1 MTKEFIDSIVKQ
13 LKEYVDAK
21 LRGWGLSDEEKSL
34 VAFEQNHMPYTQYS
48 GNQSIDHVLFRKFL
62 RLFDPENIRNNLAN
76 HKQDKYDEGL
86 KTADKTVVGAIN
98 EVKQKALDDY
108 GPYENTTLE
117 AIATM
122 LHDRLTPGKTIGVIE
137 DGYVVEYWWQ
147 PNEEAGGKEV
157 LVYYDDAA
165 GVEFSYNFIGER
177 ENIYDTP
184 LYEWGNDSG
193 AKVYTKTKNST
204 SAENGVY
211 RLVDGVLYFIA
222 SIDKIIQTEAYAFVK
237 KAAGEGGG
245 GNNPIKPLPSIA
257 IDTELDKDSSNAIA
271 NKAVAEKFEEIEGL
285 IGTGGGSVDVTM
297 GETFTTNMAVGGI
310 DSGTQIKSTD
320 TIKTIIKNMLLKL
333 KEAVVKSAPYA
344 TISPTGGN
352 VEYGTTISN
361 SFTANLVDG
370 KFTQYTNGGTSTQ
383 DINMGCSKISA
394 AFQKK
399 VGSGSYTDYTNGTS
413 FKVDETTSIK
423 AIVSHS
429 ASTAKPTNSDGSSTL
444 SYAAGSKEATATYTP
459 RLGWFFVTLDAI
471 PTSVTRETFGNYDGL
486 VTGAFNTTQSF
497 NKKVVLLAIP
507 SAYKLSSA
515 LSANNE
521 EQTYTESNITIADA
535 GGTGRSYKLY
545 AFEYAAALGVNVTLK
560 ITA

>member
-1 MTKEFIDSIVKQ
+1 MSKVTRIINSRTGEEFI
-13 LKEYVDAK
+13 L
-21 LRGWGLSDEEKSL
+21 G
-34 VAFEQNHMPYTQYS
+34 
-48 GNQSIDHVLFRKFL
+48 
-62 RLFDPENIRNNLAN
+62 
-76 HKQDKYDEGL
+76 
-86 KTADKTVVGAIN
+86 
-98 EVKQKALDDY
+98 
-108 GPYENTTLE
+108 
-117 AIATM
+117 
-122 LHDRLTPGKTIGVIE
+122 
-137 DGYVVEYWWQ
+137 
-147 PNEEAGGKEV
+147 
-157 LVYYDDAA
+157 
-165 GVEFSYNFIGER
+165 
-177 ENIYDTP
+177 
-184 LYEWGNDSG
+184 
-193 AKVYTKTKNST
+193 
-204 SAENGVY
+204 
-211 RLVDGVLYFIA
+211 
-222 SIDKIIQTEAYAFVK
+222 
-237 KAAGEGGG
+237 GEGGG
-245 GNNPIKPLPSIA
+245 GINPPQPAPSIA
-257 IDTELDKDSSNAIA
+257 IDTELDKDSSNPIA

-310 DSGTQIKSTD
+310 DSGTQIKATD

-352 VEYGTTISN
+352 VEYGTTISQT
-361 SFTANLVDG
+361 FTASLVDG

-383 DINMGCSKISA
+383 DINMGCSKTSA

-423 AIVSHS
+423 AIVSHY

-459 RLGWFFVTLDAI
+459 RFGWFFVTLDAM
-471 PTSVTRETFGNYDGL
+471 PASVTRETFGNYDGL

-521 EQTYTESNITIADA
+521 EQSYTESSITIADA
-535 GGTGRSYKLY
+535 GGTGRNYKLY